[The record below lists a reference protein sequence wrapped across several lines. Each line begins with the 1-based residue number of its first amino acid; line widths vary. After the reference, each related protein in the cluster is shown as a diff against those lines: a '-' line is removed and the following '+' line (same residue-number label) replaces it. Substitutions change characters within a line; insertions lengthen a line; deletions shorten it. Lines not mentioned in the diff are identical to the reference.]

1 VAIVTPHYNS
11 PQEVLRDA
19 DVAMYEAKRSAA
31 NVHVV
36 FAGEMREKAVDALEL
51 RTDLQN
57 AVTRNE
63 FFLVYQPICNSPTGA
78 VVGFEALIRWQH
90 PVRGTLSPL
99 VFIGTAEETG
109 LIRDIGRWVL
119 LEACKQ
125 MRRWQDRFPALDLRL
140 SVNASVEELKDAG
153 FTGAVTAILK
163 STGLDPRS
171 LELELTE
178 SVFLYHPEV
187 VGDILSKIRAV
198 GARVA
203 LDDFGTGYSSLSYL
217 DRYEVDTIK
226 IDRSF
231 LSNMATQKRTMAIV
245 EAVVGLGRALDLD
258 IVAEGVEDQA
268 QLIALRA
275 MGCGLVQ
282 GYLLG
287 RPVPAGEATRVLE
300 TQCGS
305 DRRSKGQEA

>member
-1 VAIVTPHYNS
+1 
-11 PQEVLRDA
+11 
-19 DVAMYEAKRSAA
+19 
-31 NVHVV
+31 
-36 FAGEMREKAVDALEL
+36 
-51 RTDLQN
+51 
-57 AVTRNE
+57 
-63 FFLVYQPICNSPTGA
+63 
-78 VVGFEALIRWQH
+78 
-90 PVRGTLSPL
+90 
-99 VFIGTAEETG
+99 
-109 LIRDIGRWVL
+109 
-119 LEACKQ
+119 
-125 MRRWQDRFPALDLRL
+125 
-140 SVNASVEELKDAG
+140 
-153 FTGAVTAILK
+153 VTAILK